1 MKAKHLS
8 GHKSQKEKKNGK
20 EISVLMENRK
30 KYWLV
35 FMTQKFYYRD
45 IIYDDVATVRLQNSV
60 AINMAL
66 MRTAK
71 ETEVK

>member
-1 MKAKHLS
+1 
-8 GHKSQKEKKNGK
+8 
-20 EISVLMENRK
+20 
-30 KYWLV
+30 
-35 FMTQKFYYRD
+35 MTQKFYYRD

>member
-8 GHKSQKEKKNGK
+8 GHKSQKEKKWKRNQCLNGK
-20 EISVLMENRK
+20 QE

-45 IIYDDVATVRLQNSV
+45 IIYDDVATS
-60 AINMAL
+60 
-66 MRTAK
+66 
-71 ETEVK
+71 